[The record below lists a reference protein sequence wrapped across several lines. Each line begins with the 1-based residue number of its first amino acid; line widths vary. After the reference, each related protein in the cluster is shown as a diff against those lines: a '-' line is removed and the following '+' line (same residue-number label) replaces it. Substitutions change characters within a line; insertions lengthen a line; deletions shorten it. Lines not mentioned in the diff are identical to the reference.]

1 MTVNADHQG
10 VAQIKR
16 VEAVLALGLLGLLF
30 IVTAILLRCSL
41 LALVVGLC
49 GSLLLVVGGSWL
61 VTKLMPR
68 LVVGIVI
75 ALVGLVMLGTAMAI
89 ADVSFWNGVWQ
100 LLVLTTIAALQLLVA
115 RVALDGDKEPHRPDR
130 SHRPWSRPRSPV
142 LIFNEQSGG
151 GKVGEFDIASRAKAL
166 GVSVIALEEGSDL
179 TALAR
184 TAVADGADCLGM
196 AGGDGSLALVAA
208 VAVEA
213 GLPFV
218 CIPAGTRNH
227 FARDLGLDVT
237 DPGSVLEA
245 FVKGRRRRVD
255 FGTVGDRLF
264 VNNVSLG
271 AYASITQSPD
281 YRESKLGTTLAL
293 LPEIIGPEA
302 APADLAFRTPD
313 GEAVDGATV
322 LLVSN
327 NSYALGIGADAA
339 SRPSI
344 CDGLLGVLAVRA
356 QTPTEALAAVA
367 QAGLGLANAGSSL
380 LAFDVPDFEV
390 RSAGPTI
397 DAAIDGEALT
407 LDTPLRFRIHPR
419 GLTMLL
425 PRSARHRK
433 RSISVR
439 RLIATASA
447 KVEE

>member
-1 MTVNADHQG
+1 MTVNADRQG
-10 VAQIKR
+10 VAQVKR
-16 VEAVLALGLLGLLF
+16 VEAVLALVLLGVLF
-30 IVTAILLRCSL
+30 VVTVILLRGSL
-41 LALVVGLC
+41 IAILVGLC
-49 GSLLLVVGGSWL
+49 GSLLLAVGGSWL
-61 VTKLMPR
+61 VTRLMPR
-68 LVVGIVI
+68 RLVGLII
-75 ALVGLVMLGTAMAI
+75 ALVGLLMLGIAMAM
-89 ADVSFWNGVWQ
+89 ADVSFWTAGWG
-100 LLVLTTIAALQLLVA
+100 LLALTAIAALQLLVA

-130 SHRPWSRPRSPV
+130 SHRPWSRPRSPA
-142 LIFNEQSGG
+142 LIYNEQSGG
-151 GKVGEFDIASRAKAL
+151 GKVGEFDIASRAEAL
-166 GVSVIALEEGSDL
+166 GVRAIALEEGSDL
-179 TALAR
+179 TELAR
-184 TAVADGADCLGM
+184 AAVADGADCLGM

-255 FGTVGDRLF
+255 FGTVGERLF

-293 LPEIIGPEA
+293 LPEIIGPDA
-302 APADLAFRTPD
+302 TPADLAFRTPD
-313 GEAVDGATV
+313 GEEVEGATV

-327 NSYALGIGADAA
+327 NSYSLGISADAA

-344 CDGLLGVLAVRA
+344 SDGLLGVLAVRA
-356 QTPTEALAAVA
+356 ETATEALAAVA
-367 QAGLGLANAGSSL
+367 QAGLGLANAGSTL
-380 LAFDVPDFEV
+380 LAFDVADFEV

-407 LDTPLRFRIHPR
+407 LDSPLRFRIHPR
-419 GLTMLL
+419 GLTLLL

-433 RSISVR
+433 RSISLR
-439 RLIATASA
+439 RLYAVARA
-447 KVEE
+447 RP